1 MLLNEGK
8 NVPSA
13 SVRIVCRLECNSAIS
28 IPMVFTKTA
37 LTECSYL
44 GKGAGK
50 KAFIFKTTDLL
61 SLSALNVHPV
71 Y

>member
-13 SVRIVCRLECNSAIS
+13 SIRIVCRLECNSAIS
-28 IPMVFTKTA
+28 IPVVFTKKA
-37 LTECSYL
+37 LIQCSYA
-44 GKGAGK
+44 GKGTDK
-50 KAFIFKTTDLL
+50 KAFIFKITDML
-61 SLSALNVHPV
+61 SVNIHPI

>member
-28 IPMVFTKTA
+28 IPVVFTKTA
-37 LTECSYL
+37 LTQCSYL
-44 GKGAGK
+44 GKGTDK
-50 KAFIFKTTDLL
+50 KTFIFKTIDVL
-61 SLSALNVHPV
+61 SLNVHQA